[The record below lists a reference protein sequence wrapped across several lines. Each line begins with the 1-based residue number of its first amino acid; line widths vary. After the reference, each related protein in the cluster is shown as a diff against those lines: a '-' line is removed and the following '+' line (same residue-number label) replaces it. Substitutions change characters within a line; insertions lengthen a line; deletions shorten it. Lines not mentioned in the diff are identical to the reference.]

1 MSTNTRETSAD
12 ILRNRTPVRGRNKQM
27 LPVEFENAHVVRTA
41 EASRTPDHDLQHW
54 AEFARRCADYLQ
66 NLRCRRLL
74 FPRIVQLATKPRDL
88 SFLTSTGGTAM
99 ARTLNGLRLAASR
112 FSQFAAYFGAP
123 SHRPP
128 KAQDKALCNLKIAHW
143 KVDGC
148 EFRHRSLSVRPMSA
162 LGQKRKSR

>member
-12 ILRNRTPVRGRNKQM
+12 ILRNRTPVRGRNTQM
-27 LPVEFENAHVVRTA
+27 LPVEFENGHVVRTA

-88 SFLTSTGGTAM
+88 SFLAGSRRTAM
-99 ARTLNGLRLAASR
+99 AHSVWGFRLAASR
-112 FSQFAAYFGAP
+112 FS
-123 SHRPP
+123 
-128 KAQDKALCNLKIAHW
+128 
-143 KVDGC
+143 
-148 EFRHRSLSVRPMSA
+148 
-162 LGQKRKSR
+162 